1 MLKPHQ
7 EPLLRYLAK
16 HVLGG
21 IAVGWILLGL
31 LLWSDTGGLG
41 RLVMNGGTIPL
52 VMLIVM
58 FAITFGSA
66 QAGIGVMLGLKA
78 RDGEPP
84 ARRQRIEPAA
94 PAIPVPASARARGRQ
109 A

>member
-7 EPLLRYLAK
+7 EPLLRFLAR

-21 IAVGWILLGL
+21 IVVGWVLLGL
-31 LLWSDTGGLG
+31 LLWSDAGGLG
-41 RLVMNGGTIPL
+41 TLVMNGGAIPL

-66 QAGIGVMLGLKA
+66 QAGIGVMLGLKE

>member
-7 EPLLRYLAK
+7 EPLLRFLAK

-21 IAVGWILLGL
+21 VVVGWVLLAG
-31 LLWSDTGGLG
+31 LLWSNAGGLG
-41 RLVMNGGTIPL
+41 TLVLQGGTIPL

-66 QAGIGVMLGLKA
+66 QAGIGVMLGLKE
-78 RDGEPP
+78 RDDEPP

-94 PAIPVPASARARGRQ
+94 PAVPSPVAVRSTRRPH
-109 A
+109 